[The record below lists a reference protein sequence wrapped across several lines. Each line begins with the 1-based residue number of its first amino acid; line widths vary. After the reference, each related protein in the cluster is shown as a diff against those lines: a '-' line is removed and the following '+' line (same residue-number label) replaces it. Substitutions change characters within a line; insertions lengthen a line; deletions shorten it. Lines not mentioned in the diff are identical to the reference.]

1 MNLIFG
7 VLFLHHG
14 ISILYKQT
22 SNSVAVMLIIVGV
35 VVIVFFHSCY
45 IKIIVMKWNKKVTKS
60 NVI

>member
-1 MNLIFG
+1 MNLILG

-45 IKIIVMKWNKKVTKS
+45 IKIILLK
-60 NVI
+60 

>member
-7 VLFLHHG
+7 VLFLHNG

-45 IKIIVMKWNKKVTKS
+45 IKIILLK
-60 NVI
+60 